1 VEKNHPQF
9 KRAEEFILSKLENE
23 LAPTLFYHNIQHTLD
38 VLDAAII
45 IANAEKI
52 PADDIKLLRVAV
64 LFHDA
69 GFIHVYKN
77 HEEKGCEMAMEYL
90 PAFHFTAEQAG
101 LICGM
106 IMATKIPQ
114 NPQNL
119 LEEIIADADL
129 DYLGREDVYTI
140 AGYLYDEL
148 QIHVKKMS
156 EEEWLRFQVNFLK
169 HHHYYTGFSKTLRE
183 PKQQSYMQ
191 TLVKEIQAGQ

>member
-1 VEKNHPQF
+1 MEKNHPEF
-9 KRAEEFILSKLENE
+9 EKAEEFILSKLENE
-23 LAPTLFYHNIQHTLD
+23 LSPTLFYHNTQHTLD
-38 VLDAAII
+38 VLDASIK
-45 IANAEKI
+45 IAHAEKI
-52 PADDIKLLRVAV
+52 PAEAIKLLRVAV

-77 HEEKGCEMAMEYL
+77 HEERGCELVMEYL
-90 PAFHFTAEQAG
+90 PGFHFTQEQVE

-129 DYLGREDVYTI
+129 DYLGRDDVYTI

-148 QIHVKKMS
+148 KIHVKKMS

-169 HHHYYTGFSKTLRE
+169 HHHYYTGYSKKLRE
-183 PKQQSYMQ
+183 PKQQSYMEA
-191 TLVKEIQAGQ
+191 LVKEIQARQ